1 MNRHSAPTGRS
12 VAMQRGMSL
21 FPAMVFLLVLAML
34 GIAALGS
41 SAMQE
46 RMAGNAKDMNIAFQA
61 AEAGLRDAENDIDTN
76 LTGATIFTPAC
87 TNGLCT
93 PPSEWATPSSTEIG
107 KVIDWSNAGLT
118 RAYGAYTGAA
128 AFPVVASQPVYVIEL
143 VSKLPPIPG
152 SSVGLGLTPETPG
165 GRVYRVTVLATGARA
180 ETRTILQSAYIVR
193 KP

>member
-1 MNRHSAPTGRS
+1 MNRHTAPTRRLAGP
-12 VAMQRGMSL
+12 QRGMSL

-61 AEAGLRDAENDIDTN
+61 AEAALRDAEVDIDTN
-76 LTGATIFTPAC
+76 LTGATVFTSAC
-87 TNGLCT
+87 NNGLCT
-93 PPSEWATPSSTEIG
+93 PPSEWATPSSTDIS
-107 KVIDWSNAGLT
+107 KLIDWSNAGLT
-118 RAYGAYTGAA
+118 RTYGVNTGTA
-128 AFPVVASQPVYVIEL
+128 AFPVVAAQPVYVIEL

-152 SSVGLGLTPETPG
+152 SSVGLGITPETVG

-180 ETRTILQSAYIVR
+180 ETRAILQSAYIVR

>member
-1 MNRHSAPTGRS
+1 MNPRGAPFRPF
-12 VAMQRGMSL
+12 AARQRGMSL
-21 FPAMVFLLVLAML
+21 FPALVFLLILAML

-61 AEAGLRDAENDIDTN
+61 AEAALRDAEADIDAN
-76 LTGATIFTPAC
+76 ITGATLFTSAC

-93 PPSEWATPSSTEIG
+93 PPSEWATPSSTDIS
-107 KVIDWSNAGLT
+107 KKIDWTNAGLT
-118 RAYGAYTGAA
+118 RTYGAHTGAA
-128 AFPVVASQPVYVIEL
+128 PFPVVAAQPIYVIEL
-143 VSKLPPIPG
+143 VSQLPPIPG
-152 SSVGLGLTPETPG
+152 SSVGLGITPETVG
-165 GRVYRVTVLATGARA
+165 GRVYRVTALATGARA